1 MTGKF
6 FAVPTKRNGWW
17 LGIGMIALAACSSD
31 GLGDLRPP
39 ADVGSQTASIAPSQ
53 PVVSQPSTPMTRV
66 EPEMAAP
73 IEPAYTAASEPL
85 PSVDEEMAES
95 EPQMSMPAA
104 ETGEE
109 PIIRGAPE
117 RQLAQVFPPIEN
129 PARTLSDAEPDMS
142 TEQMT
147 EPDPEFE
154 QEPDAPM
161 TAEPEEAPAIEPQPA
176 PRQAMVAYPRIP
188 SPIPAEPEDVPLR
201 PRAMPLS
208 SDEIQC
214 RQRLKKL
221 GVRYVD
227 LKPIYDGP
235 SCQIAH
241 PIKLQAIGS
250 VEMRPAATLTCAM
263 AASFAAWTRNE
274 LVPSSRLRYF
284 SGVQT
289 IHQGSAYS
297 CRRIARSRTMS
308 AHSQGNALDVMAL
321 TLNNGKKIDVKKQG
335 LFSFRARGL
344 LNNVRS
350 DGCEYFT
357 TVLGPG
363 YNWDHRNHFHFDLMQ
378 RKNGRHAC
386 H

>member
-6 FAVPTKRNGWW
+6 FAAPTSRKGWW

-39 ADVGSQTASIAPSQ
+39 ADVGSQTASIEPSQ
-53 PVVSQPSTPMTRV
+53 TATSMTRV
-66 EPEMAAP
+66 EQEMVAP
-73 IEPAYTAASEPL
+73 AEPVPTASEPF
-85 PSVDEEMAES
+85 PTVEQEMTES
-95 EPQMSMPAA
+95 APQMSFPAD
-104 ETGEE
+104 ETVDE

-117 RQLAQVFPPIEN
+117 RQLAQAFPPIEN
-129 PARTLSDAEPDMS
+129 PASTLSDAQPDMS
-142 TEQMT
+142 TEQT
-147 EPDPEFE
+147 YETDPEFE
-154 QEPDAPM
+154 QEPDAPL
-161 TAEPEEAPAIEPQPA
+161 TAEPEETPQPS

-188 SPIPAEPEDVPLR
+188 SPMPAEPDDPPLR
-201 PRAMPLS
+201 PRATPLS

-214 RQRLKKL
+214 RQKLKKL

-235 SCQIAH
+235 SCQIPH
-241 PIKLQAIGS
+241 PVKLQAIGS

-284 SGVQT
+284 SGIQT

-378 RKNGRHAC
+378 RKSGRRAC